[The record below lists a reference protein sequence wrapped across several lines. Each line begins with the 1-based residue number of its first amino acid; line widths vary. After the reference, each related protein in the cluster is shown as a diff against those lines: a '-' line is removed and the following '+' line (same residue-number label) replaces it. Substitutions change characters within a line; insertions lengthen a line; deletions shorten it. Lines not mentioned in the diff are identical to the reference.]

1 MGPTLPNHSSTHG
14 SSHGSHSA
22 CLEDGQETDQLISSN
37 ASSRPLSWAVHGQ
50 PQQRPE
56 QHPETLRRRT
66 RSCSCSAAQAG
77 PATAAGTAPRAPYAA
92 SADGSC
98 GRSPRACRHAL
109 VRQKL
114 SSDVR
119 SRCGRSHCRRAGRHD
134 PAATRASA
142 GCMPCRELLAEVD
155 RLCLASWLVPTWLPS
170 SKPPQIPSGQ
180 SHGPSGAA
188 EGRLRINPRYMGMS
202 RHLTE
207 QPLRGPTGGL
217 NHR

>member
-56 QHPETLRRRT
+56 QRPETLRRRT

-114 SSDVR
+114 RSDVR

-142 GCMPCRELLAEVD
+142 GCMPCRELLARQQVADFVWPRGSYQHGYPRQNHLKSRLGSPTD
-155 RLCLASWLVPTWLPS
+155 RV
-170 SKPPQIPSGQ
+170 
-180 SHGPSGAA
+180 
-188 EGRLRINPRYMGMS
+188 
-202 RHLTE
+202 E
-207 QPLRGPTGGL
+207 QLRGGYELIHDIIWVCRDT
-217 NHR
+217 